1 MRLLAF
7 GFHGVETDCMAPLP
21 FTLANEDLFDLQVLR
36 YLAVAA
42 RPGQDGL
49 GDLVSIKVGLH
60 FLTKLRAI
68 SSGS

>member
-1 MRLLAF
+1 
-7 GFHGVETDCMAPLP
+7 MAPLP